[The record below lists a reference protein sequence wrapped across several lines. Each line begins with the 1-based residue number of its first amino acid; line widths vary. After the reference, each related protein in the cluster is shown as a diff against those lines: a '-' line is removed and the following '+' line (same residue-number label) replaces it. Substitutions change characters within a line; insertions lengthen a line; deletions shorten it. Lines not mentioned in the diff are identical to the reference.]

1 MKVILLFDEGSKV
14 VGEFLPALP
23 PPRKER
29 ETQEEYEQRFCAL
42 FNESQPNAV
51 HKVVGC
57 HILRN

>member
-14 VGEFLPALP
+14 VGELLSV
-23 PPRKER
+23 PPRKQR
-29 ETQEEYEQRFCAL
+29 ETQEEYEQRFCAD
-42 FNESQPNAV
+42 FNMSQPNAV

>member
-14 VGEFLPALP
+14 VGELLPVP
-23 PPRKER
+23 PPRKQR
-29 ETQEEYEQRFCAL
+29 ETQEEYEQRFCAD
-42 FNESQPNAV
+42 FNKSQPNAV

>member
-14 VGEFLPALP
+14 VGELLSA
-23 PPRKER
+23 PPRKQR
-29 ETQEEYEQRFCAL
+29 ETQKEYEQHWCAL
-42 FNESQPNAV
+42 INESQPNAV

>member
-14 VGEFLPALP
+14 VGELLPA
-23 PPRKER
+23 PPRKQR
-29 ETQEEYEQRFCAL
+29 ETQEEYEQCFCAD
-42 FNESQPNAV
+42 FNKSQPNAV

>member
-14 VGEFLPALP
+14 VDESFPP

>member
-14 VGEFLPALP
+14 VGELLSV
-23 PPRKER
+23 PPRKQR
-29 ETQEEYEQRFCAL
+29 ETQEEYEQRFCTD
-42 FNESQPNAV
+42 FNKSQPNAV

>member
-14 VGEFLPALP
+14 VADLIPA
-23 PPRKER
+23 PPRKQR
-29 ETQEEYEQRFCAL
+29 ETQKEYEQRFCAD
-42 FNESQPNAV
+42 FNKSQPHAV

>member
-1 MKVILLFDEGSKV
+1 MRVLRLSVNYF
-14 VGEFLPALP
+14 PP
-23 PPRKER
+23 PPRKQR

>member
-14 VGEFLPALP
+14 VGEFLPAP

-42 FNESQPNAV
+42 FNERTTQRSA
-51 HKVVGC
+51 
-57 HILRN
+57 

>member
-14 VGEFLPALP
+14 VGEFITA
-23 PPRKER
+23 PPRKQR
-29 ETQEEYEQRFCAL
+29 ETQEEYEQRFCAD
-42 FNESQPNAV
+42 FNKSQPNVV

>member
-14 VGEFLPALP
+14 VAELLT

-29 ETQEEYEQRFCAL
+29 ETQKEYEQRFCAL
-42 FNESQPNAV
+42 FNKSQPNAV
-51 HKVVGC
+51 HKVVNC

>member
-14 VGEFLPALP
+14 VGELLPAH
-23 PPRKER
+23 PRKQR
-29 ETQEEYEQRFCAL
+29 ETQEKYEQRFCAL

>member
-14 VGEFLPALP
+14 VGELLSV
-23 PPRKER
+23 PPRKQR
-29 ETQEEYEQRFCAL
+29 ETQEEYEQRFCAD
-42 FNESQPNAV
+42 FNKPQPNAV